1 MTTPPID
8 ITAVPSTPTGMF
20 AAPVFGAELTALAGA
35 VPLSDAIAVPAIPI
49 PTPATTSTGATP

>member
-8 ITAVPSTPTGMF
+8 VTVPSTPTGMF

-35 VPLSDAIAVPAIPI
+35 VPPSGAVAVPAIPI
-49 PTPATTSTGATP
+49 PTPATTSTGVNP